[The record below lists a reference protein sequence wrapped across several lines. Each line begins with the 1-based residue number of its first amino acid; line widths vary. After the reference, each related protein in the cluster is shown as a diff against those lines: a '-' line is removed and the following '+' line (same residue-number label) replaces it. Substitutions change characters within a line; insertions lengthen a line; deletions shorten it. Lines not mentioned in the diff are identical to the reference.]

1 MRGRP
6 VTNHE
11 LAALITASGRSHAAL
26 ARKVNV
32 AAAARHGL
40 DLRYDQA
47 SVYWWLRGRVP
58 EEPIPG
64 LLAGIFSEWLGLM
77 IQMPDLGFT
86 DPGGHL
92 GLDMPATAAEAVES
106 ASELWRY
113 VLRRR
118 VFLGVGFGVGFAI
131 GATVSAGFDWHFAP
145 SPAAGGLARQ
155 AGPRTVGMA
164 DVERIRQARTEFAIM
179 DHAHGGGHAFP
190 WLVDYLDRELAPMLH
205 GTYPA
210 QTGRDLF
217 TAASSLTELAGWMAY
232 DQGKS
237 HGLAQRF
244 FIQALGLARHA
255 GDRAYGAHV
264 VSDLATQALFLNH
277 GAEATRL
284 ARAAISGAGR
294 AASPAQMARL
304 AAIEAQGF
312 ALTGDHRETRAAIR
326 RADRAADRSD
336 PSDAPSWLASY
347 TPAHQAGAVMHALRD
362 LGQYRDAARYAD
374 LVLELPAVNVRARA
388 LHTTLLA
395 TVQAGQGEI
404 DAACDTA
411 SRALAAAPE
420 LTSARLNAR
429 LRDFAQRISPYSD
442 QVDAR
447 EYLERSAAT
456 LPTA

>member
-6 VTNHE
+6 ITNHE
-11 LAALITASGRSHAAL
+11 LAALVAACGRSHAAL

-32 AAAARHGL
+32 AAAAFHGL

-64 LLAGIFSEWLGLM
+64 LLAGIFSEWLGLTV
-77 IQMPDLGFT
+77 QVPDLGFT

-92 GLDMPATAAEAVES
+92 GLEMPATAAEAVES

-118 VFLGVGFGVGFAI
+118 VFLGAGFAV

-145 SPAAGGLARQ
+145 APAAGELARQ
-155 AGPRTVGMA
+155 AGSRAIGMV

-190 WLVDYLDRELAPMLH
+190 WLVDYLDREVAPMLH
-205 GTYPA
+205 SMYPA
-210 QTGRDLF
+210 QTGRELF
-217 TAASSLTELAGWMAY
+217 AAASSLTELAGWMAY

-277 GAEATRL
+277 GTEATRL
-284 ARAAISGAGR
+284 ARAATSGAGR
-294 AASPAQMARL
+294 AASPAQTARL

-312 ALTGDHRETRAAIR
+312 ALIGDQRETRSAIR
-326 RADRAADRSD
+326 RADRAADRAG
-336 PSDAPSWLASY
+336 PSAAPSWLASY
-347 TPAHQAGAVMHALRD
+347 TPAHHAGSVMHALRD
-362 LGQYRDAARYAD
+362 LGLYHDAARYAD

-388 LHTTLLA
+388 LHMTLLA
-395 TVQAGQGEI
+395 TVQVGQGDI

-411 SRALAAAPE
+411 SRALAVAPE

-429 LRDFAQRISPYSD
+429 LRDFAQRVSPYSD
-442 QVDAR
+442 QVDVR
-447 EYLERSAAT
+447 EYLERSSVT

>member
-11 LAALITASGRSHAAL
+11 LAALIKACGRPHAAL
-26 ARKVNV
+26 ARKVNT
-32 AAAARHGL
+32 AATALHGL

-64 LLAGIFSEWLGLM
+64 LLAAVFSEWLGLTV
-77 IQMPDLGFT
+77 QVPDLGFT

-92 GLDMPATAAEAVES
+92 GLDMPATAAESVES

-118 VFLGVGFGVGFAI
+118 VFLGAGFAI

-145 SPAAGGLARQ
+145 PPASGELARQ
-155 AGPRTVGMA
+155 AGPRTIGMA

-179 DHAHGGGHAFP
+179 DHAHGGGHAFS
-190 WLVDYLDRELAPMLH
+190 WLVDYLDREVAPMLH

-210 QTGRDLF
+210 QTGRELF
-217 TAASSLTELAGWMAY
+217 AAASSLTELAGWMAY

-277 GAEATRL
+277 GTEATRL

-294 AASPAQMARL
+294 ATSPAQMARL
-304 AAIEAQGF
+304 ATIEAQGF
-312 ALTGDHRETRAAIR
+312 ALIGDQRETRAAIR
-326 RADRAADRSD
+326 RADRAADRAD
-336 PSDAPSWLASY
+336 PSAAPSWHASY
-347 TPAHQAGAVMHALRD
+347 TPAHHAGSVMHALRD
-362 LGQYRDAARYAD
+362 LGLYRDAARYAD
-374 LVLELPAVNVRARA
+374 LVLDLPAVNVRTRA

-395 TVQAGQGEI
+395 TVQAGQGEL

-429 LRDFAQRISPYSD
+429 LHDFVQRISPYSD
-442 QVDAR
+442 QVDVR

-456 LPTA
+456 LPAA

>member
-1 MRGRP
+1 MHGRP

-11 LAALITASGRSHAAL
+11 LAALIEACGRPHAAV

-32 AAAARHGL
+32 AAAALHGL

-58 EEPIPG
+58 EDPIPG
-64 LLAGIFSEWLGLM
+64 LLAGVFSEWLGLTV
-77 IQMPDLGFT
+77 QVPDLGFT

-92 GLDMPATAAEAVES
+92 GLEMPTTVAEAVES

-118 VFLGVGFGVGFAI
+118 VFLGAGFAI

-145 SPAAGGLARQ
+145 SPAAGDLARQ
-155 AGPRTVGMA
+155 AGSRAVGMA
-164 DVERIRQARTEFAIM
+164 DVERIRQARTEFALM
-179 DHAHGGGHAFP
+179 DHAHGGGHAFS
-190 WLVDYLDRELAPMLH
+190 WLVDYLDREVRPMLH
-205 GTYPA
+205 GTYSA
-210 QTGRDLF
+210 QTGRELF
-217 TAASSLTELAGWMAY
+217 AVSSSLTELAGWMAY

-255 GDRAYGAHV
+255 GDRAYCAHV

-277 GAEATRL
+277 GAEAARL
-284 ARAAISGAGR
+284 ARAAMSGAGR
-294 AASPAQMARL
+294 AATPAQTARL

-312 ALTGDHRETRAAIR
+312 ALIGDHRETKAAIR

-336 PSDAPSWLASY
+336 PSGQPSWLASY
-347 TPAHQAGAVMHALRD
+347 TPAHHAGSVMHALRD
-362 LGQYRDAARYAD
+362 LGLYRDAARYED

-420 LTSARLNAR
+420 LTSARLNVR
-429 LRDFAQRISPYSD
+429 LRDFAQRVSPYSD
-442 QVDAR
+442 QMNVRA
-447 EYLERSAAT
+447 YLERSAET